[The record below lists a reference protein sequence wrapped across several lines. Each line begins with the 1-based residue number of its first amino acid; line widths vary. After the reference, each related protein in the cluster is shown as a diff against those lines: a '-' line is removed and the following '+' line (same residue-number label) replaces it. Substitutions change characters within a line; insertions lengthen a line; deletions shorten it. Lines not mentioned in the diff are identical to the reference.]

1 MEIILLQDVDHVG
14 SSNDV
19 VNVKPGFA
27 RNFLIPQGLAKMATK
42 SALKM
47 HAENIK
53 QRAHKDAKIKD
64 NAQAIA
70 DKLASVSLSIG
81 AKASENGKIF
91 GSVNNIQIA
100 DALNA
105 KGFEVERKNI
115 SLKDDTIKELG
126 KYDVTVKLHKEV
138 SVVVPFEVVA
148 E

>member
-1 MEIILLQDVDHVG
+1 MEIILLQDVDHLG

-19 VNVKPGFA
+19 VNVKPGYA
-27 RNFLIPQGLAKMATK
+27 RNFLIPQGKAKMATK

-47 HAENIK
+47 HAENVK
-53 QRAHKDAKIKD
+53 QRAHKDTKIKD
-64 NAQAIA
+64 NAQA
-70 DKLASVSLSIG
+70 LASKLESVVLSIG

-100 DALNA
+100 EALTA
-105 KGFEVERKNI
+105 KGFEIDRKNI

-126 KYDVTVKLHKEV
+126 KYEVTVKLHKEV

>member
-14 SSNDV
+14 SVNDV

-27 RNFLIPQGLAKMATK
+27 RNYLIPKGFGKMATK

-47 HAENIK
+47 HSENIK
-53 QRAHKDAKIKD
+53 QRAHKELKIKG
-64 NAQAIA
+64 NAEA
-70 DKLASVSLSIG
+70 LAAKMEKVTLSIG

-91 GSVNNIQIA
+91 GSVNSIQLSE
-100 DALNA
+100 ALTA
-105 KGFEVERKNI
+105 KGFSVDRKSI
-115 SLKDDTIKELG
+115 SLKEDTIKELG
-126 KYDVTVKLHKEV
+126 KYEVTIKLHKEV